1 MFPFFQIFGIE
12 IYTFG
17 ITLTICFF
25 AFLYGIKYLSQR
37 FGYNPGFFF
46 NNIIWYFLSVFIF
59 SRLFF
64 VISRWDDL
72 KFIKDPFE
80 FFIMSNYNF
89 SLFWA
94 IFGFLL
100 VAFINIK
107 IEKSSMRKYID
118 GLTLSFLF
126 VLFLGFVW
134 ALLGGQV
141 YGRETT
147 FGIEILYSHPFTLV
161 PYQVPIFPLPIVYA
175 ITSFLLFSV
184 LYILSALI
192 HIRGLIGYL
201 GLLVFSATVLILESF
216 SGRFDILSAYVF
228 FNLNQVYALVVAG
241 WAMYE
246 LWKLYIVDNMQNEVI
261 NPEK

>member
-1 MFPFFQIFGIE
+1 M
-12 IYTFG
+12 
-17 ITLTICFF
+17 
-25 AFLYGIKYLSQR
+25 
-37 FGYNPGFFF
+37 
-46 NNIIWYFLSVFIF
+46 
-59 SRLFF
+59 
-64 VISRWDDL
+64 
-72 KFIKDPFE
+72 
-80 FFIMSNYNF
+80 
-89 SLFWA
+89 
-94 IFGFLL
+94 
-100 VAFINIK
+100 
-107 IEKSSMRKYID
+107 
-118 GLTLSFLF
+118 
-126 VLFLGFVW
+126 
-134 ALLGGQV
+134 